1 LTKIFKMKNI
11 LVIVAVVIGSLVSK
25 QLAAQKLG
33 HIDSQALLQTMP
45 ERATAQA
52 KVEEFAKQLEKSIQE
67 MGTTYQT
74 KVSAY
79 QAGQEKMT
87 NTERE
92 SAVAEIQ
99 DLEERIQKFRVSA
112 DERLQKQ
119 QQELLQPMIDKA
131 KKAIEEVGAENG
143 FTYIFDS
150 SVGVTVYEGGE
161 DVLPLVKKK
170 LGL

>member
-1 LTKIFKMKNI
+1 MKNF
-11 LVIVAVVIGSLVSK
+11 LVAIAVLVGSLVST
-25 QLAAQKLG
+25 QVSAQKFG
-33 HIDSQALLQTMP
+33 HIDSQELLQTMP

-74 KVSAY
+74 KVANY
-79 QAGQEKMT
+79 QAKQEAMT

-92 SAVAEIQ
+92 AAVAEIT

-150 SVGVTVYEGGE
+150 STGVTVYEGGE
-161 DVLPLVKKK
+161 NVLPLVKQK